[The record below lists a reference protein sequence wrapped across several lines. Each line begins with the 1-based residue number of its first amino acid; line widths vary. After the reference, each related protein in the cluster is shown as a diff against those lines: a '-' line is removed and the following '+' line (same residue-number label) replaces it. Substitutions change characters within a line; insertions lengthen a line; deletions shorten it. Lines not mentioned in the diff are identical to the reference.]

1 MSLPW
6 PSTSYVKLMA
16 RKSVTFAPVLSFRP
30 VGGLTLNFAF
40 VLYDTHMEQDTLPSQ
55 EAACSRL

>member
-1 MSLPW
+1 
-6 PSTSYVKLMA
+6 MA